1 MDTVEYTNEEI
12 LGLEER
18 IIQNWEA
25 EEGYLILTLDSQ

>member
-1 MDTVEYTNEEI
+1 MDTVECTNEEI

-25 EEGYLILTLDSQ
+25 EEDYLILTLDSQ